1 MFKTERQGAD
11 AELQNI
17 ILIGP
22 MGSGK
27 TTLGR
32 RLAPLVGR
40 EFIDLDEELE
50 RRCGVEVAV
59 VFDIEGEAGFRKRE
73 RALLEELVR
82 HRGQVLA
89 TGGGSVLD
97 ENNRTLMQHNGLI
110 VWLNT
115 SVDQQIQRL
124 ERDRRRPLLAAPDR
138 RKRLTEMAELRN
150 PIYRSLA
157 DVEFTSLN
165 QPLGRMTQALH
176 AALKK
181 HLNQDDQTTTTHSPC
196 Q

>member
-1 MFKTERQGAD
+1 
-11 AELQNI
+11 
-17 ILIGP
+17 

-40 EFIDLDEELE
+40 DFIDLDEELE

-73 RALLEELVR
+73 SALLNELVLR
-82 HRGQVLA
+82 HGQVLA

-97 ENNRTLMQHNGLI
+97 ENNRMQMKQNGLI

-115 SVDQQIQRL
+115 SVEQQIRRL

-138 RKRLTEMAELRN
+138 RQRLTEMAKLRN

-157 DVEFTSLN
+157 DIEFTSRNL
-165 QPLGRMTQALH
+165 PLGRMTQALYSE
-176 AALKK
+176 LKK
-181 HLNQDDQTTTTHSPC
+181 HLTQNNRTATAEQSSC
-196 Q
+196 R